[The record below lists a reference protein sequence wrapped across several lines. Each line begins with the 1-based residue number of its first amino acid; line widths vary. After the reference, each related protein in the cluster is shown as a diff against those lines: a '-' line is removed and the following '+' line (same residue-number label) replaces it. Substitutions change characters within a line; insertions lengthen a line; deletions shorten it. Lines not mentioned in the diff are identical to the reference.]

1 MNACRNKYLPYVLM
15 WIVKVDSITQ
25 YSNYNTLIFEIIL
38 LVESLK
44 H

>member
-1 MNACRNKYLPYVLM
+1 MHAALFIFHVSLM

-25 YSNYNTLIFEIIL
+25 YSNNNTLIFEIIL
-38 LVESLK
+38 LVESLQ

>member
-1 MNACRNKYLPYVLM
+1 MHAEINIFRMSSM

-38 LVESLK
+38 LV
-44 H
+44 

>member
-1 MNACRNKYLPYVLM
+1 MNAYRNKYLPYVLM

>member
-1 MNACRNKYLPYVLM
+1 MRAAINIFIMSLM

-38 LVESLK
+38 LVESLQ